1 MVVNVLIVPNENAIL
16 VDTEFGEYYCI
27 NGNFYPR
34 VTSIFKGFSPIRKS
48 KWTPD
53 AATLGTMLHYL
64 ILSKYKAHKLPV
76 TQIWKLPQDE
86 VYAIRKSGLCMWHQI
101 KDKINVMDVEIP
113 VYHCLP
119 NYAGRA
125 DMICEI
131 GGKYYPGDIKTG
143 AWYDY
148 YPMQGAAYYQALKAY
163 AKKTYGIE
171 FDGLAFFRLDINLD
185 RNPERNP
192 EIVIIENNEVMEH
205 LCKFNELAIEFN
217 DKLDHYI
224 KAYSIEISKLL

>member
-1 MVVNVLIVPNENAIL
+1 MIVPNENAIL

-34 VTSIFKGFSPIRKS
+34 VTSIFKGFTPIRKS
-48 KWTPD
+48 KWAPD

-101 KDKINVMDVEIP
+101 KDKIKVMDVEIP

-119 NYAGRA
+119 NYAGRI
-125 DMICEI
+125 DMVCEI
-131 GGKYYPGDIKTG
+131 EGKRYVGDIKTG
-143 AWYDY
+143 NFYPY
-148 YPMQGAAYYQALKAY
+148 YPMQLAAYFQTI
-163 AKKTYGIE
+163 KTKYDL
-171 FDGLAFFRLDINLD
+171 DGAVIFHIDINQD
-185 RNPERNP
+185 RNPDKKPN
-192 EIVIIENNEVMEH
+192 IILYSKEELRKPLLE
-205 LCKFNELAIEFN
+205 FNKLAIEFN

-224 KAYSIEISKLL
+224 KTYNIQVPNLV